1 MPPLSQRLIWGMLGE
16 IDAGVFAGNVRF
28 YEEVGSTNDVLRQM
42 AAEHAPEGSVVIA
55 ESQTAGRGR
64 LGRSWEAPPGSSLL
78 MSVLFRP
85 DLPPLEAYRLV
96 MACGLAA
103 AEACE
108 AVVENFVLPG
118 RRQSLLHIDV
128 KWPNDLLIGGR
139 KMTGILAEAE
149 PTPDG
154 AGMAWVV
161 VGMGINVSQQFG
173 PDHPLAGRATSL
185 AEATGAEIDR
195 LALLGAVLEHLHAWH
210 GCPGS
215 DVLAAWRDRCT
226 MLGERV
232 RIDAPGGVLEGV
244 AEDLDPAG
252 YLLLRDDAGA
262 LQRVAAG
269 DASVLR

>member
-55 ESQTAGRGR
+55 DSQTAGRGR
-64 LGRSWEAPPGSSLL
+64 MGRSWEAPSGSSLL

-85 DLPPLEAYRLV
+85 DLPPMEAYRLV

-108 AVVENFVLPG
+108 AISPAQVA
-118 RRQSLLHIDV
+118 V

-149 PTPDG
+149 PTSDG
-154 AGMAWVV
+154 SGMVWVV

-210 GCPGS
+210 GCPAS
-215 DVLAAWRDRCT
+215 DVLAAWRGRCT
-226 MLGERV
+226 MLGQRV

-252 YLLLRDDAGA
+252 YLLLRDAAGA
-262 LQRVAAG
+262 VQRVAAG